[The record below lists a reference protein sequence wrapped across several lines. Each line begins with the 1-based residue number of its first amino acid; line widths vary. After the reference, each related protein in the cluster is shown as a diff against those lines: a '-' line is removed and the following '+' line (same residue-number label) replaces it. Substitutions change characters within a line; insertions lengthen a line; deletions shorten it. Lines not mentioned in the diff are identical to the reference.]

1 MNRVRYSTFQ
11 VDVGARRYLCDC
23 RVHAPRAAAHAG
35 ADSPRYMDPGSP
47 GHLELL
53 RVRRSGIDVSLDA
66 DLRLLLQDR
75 CAGLAGVSRAFVRNR
90 EDQKVLEFA
99 R

>member
-1 MNRVRYSTFQ
+1 VKRVRYSTFM

-53 RVRRSGIDVSLDA
+53 RVRHSGIDVSPDA

-75 CAGLAGVSRAFVRNR
+75 CAGMAGVSRGFVRNQR
-90 EDQKVLEFA
+90 DQRVLEFA